1 MSLHMSRDRD
11 RINRRDVLK
20 LAGGAATLAAFGT
33 VPSAVQAAA
42 PMHGVLRPEIYRFK
56 LGAFEV
62 TNILDGIVQ
71 RPPHPTFGGN
81 QPAAMVEELAK
92 ANGVPGNNYEQ
103 TYVNTIVNTGRELV
117 LFDTGNG
124 KGRNPAVGRLTE
136 LMDKAGYKP
145 EQIDVVV
152 ITHGHPDHIG
162 GLMSGD
168 KPTFANAR
176 TIFGE
181 AEFDFWRKGENVRE
195 ARKANREQF
204 VKLAVPLGEK
214 ATFVKT
220 ESEVVPGIRSVP
232 SFGHSPGHM
241 AYHVESNGQRL
252 LIWGDVANHYIFAV
266 QRPDWPGSFD
276 DNPDAA
282 VASRKLVLDMAAT
295 ERFAVTGYHMPFPA
309 LGFIEKSG
317 ASYRWVPATY
327 QFNL

>member
-1 MSLHMSRDRD
+1 MSPHHN

-20 LAGGAATLAAFGT
+20 LAGTAASLTAFGT
-33 VPSAVQAAA
+33 VPTAVQAAA

-162 GLMSGD
+162 GLMTGD

-176 TIFGE
+176 YIFGE
-181 AEFDFWRKGENVRE
+181 AEFDFWRKGETVRD

-282 VASRKLVLDMAAT
+282 VVSRKRVLDMAAT

>member
-1 MSLHMSRDRD
+1 
-11 RINRRDVLK
+11 
-20 LAGGAATLAAFGT
+20 
-33 VPSAVQAAA
+33 
-42 PMHGVLRPEIYRFK
+42 
-56 LGAFEV
+56 
-62 TNILDGIVQ
+62 
-71 RPPHPTFGGN
+71 
-81 QPAAMVEELAK
+81 
-92 ANGVPGNNYEQ
+92 
-103 TYVNTIVNTGRELV
+103 
-117 LFDTGNG
+117 
-124 KGRNPAVGRLTE
+124 
-136 LMDKAGYKP
+136 MDKAGYKP

-162 GLMSGD
+162 GLMTGD

-176 TIFGE
+176 YVFGE

-204 VKLAVPLGEK
+204 MKVAVPLGEK

-220 ESEVVPGIRSVP
+220 ESEVATGIRSVP

-282 VASRKLVLDMAAT
+282 VASRKRVLDMAAT
-295 ERFAVTGYHMPFPA
+295 DRLAVTGYHMPFPA